1 MNRQELSTLIQHT
14 PTETWNES
22 HIHNITKINEYEDL
36 SYRQVKQKYEEK
48 FLSQLLEYP
57 HSSIKGLEQ
66 FTHVDS
72 IIGCTQFIDNIYQS
86 HGKNVFVLE
95 NDYGY
100 HKQIRGDSV
109 KIENIKHLKR
119 DSHIILSVPQA
130 YCCGIP
136 DLYDPILEVAD
147 MLGIHI
153 HLDLAWWTISK
164 GLNIDVTH
172 KCIETIGTSLSKPFS
187 LSRNKI
193 GIRLSKTKMN
203 DAVAVH
209 NKRNLVPFSLLKIGL
224 SYLEQNKISY
234 MWDSYGDVYTQICET
249 CKMRPLPIFFMAGEL
264 GKGNRHINLAIE
276 KLHNW

>member
-36 SYRQVKQKYEEK
+36 SYRQVKQKFEEK

-109 KIENIKHLKR
+109 KIENIKHLK
-119 DSHIILSVPQA
+119 S
-130 YCCGIP
+130 
-136 DLYDPILEVAD
+136 
-147 MLGIHI
+147 
-153 HLDLAWWTISK
+153 
-164 GLNIDVTH
+164 N
-172 KCIETIGTSLSKPFS
+172 
-187 LSRNKI
+187 
-193 GIRLSKTKMN
+193 
-203 DAVAVH
+203 
-209 NKRNLVPFSLLKIGL
+209 
-224 SYLEQNKISY
+224 EQTTTN
-234 MWDSYGDVYTQICET
+234 
-249 CKMRPLPIFFMAGEL
+249 
-264 GKGNRHINLAIE
+264 
-276 KLHNW
+276 